1 MKNHWSVRKLVAF
14 TLRSGDIDSSFLS
27 HKRAQEGIRLHQ
39 KLQRNYPPSFESE
52 VEIAGTVAY
61 EGGEIHLEGR
71 IDGVDEDAHLL
82 DEIKSTVYTK
92 EAIDARPDELHWAQ
106 LKCYGYLYAK
116 AKDLKEVHLRLTYI
130 RIEDESVF
138 RYDKILSFEELK
150 AFMEEVMTR
159 FQRIQKRLADFES
172 LSLASAKSL
181 SFPYDNFRP
190 GQRDMAVAV
199 YNMIQTEGTLLVQAP
214 TGIGKTIAT
223 LFSAVKAIGEG
234 LLEGVFYATGRS
246 TQKTVATETLS
257 LLREKGLRIKSTE
270 LVAKE
275 KACINEALNCT
286 PEACPYAKGHYDRL
300 LDGIVDIYDHADL
313 FDGPTVARYAEKH
326 RLCPFEFALDLSNL
340 SQVLIGDY
348 NYIFHPKSYLERLME
363 DRDRLK
369 STCLLMDEAHNLIDR
384 GRDMYSATLSA
395 GDLEAVNYPTKKIKA
410 LADDLADKLR
420 IVAAVEDRIY
430 DQLDDDFS
438 ETVEDFIDAAANH
451 LARLKT
457 EPEEDFLELYFHL
470 LNWQNLMLFY
480 DENRFTFFV
489 PEKNT
494 LRLMC
499 LDPSRVLS
507 ARRELFQ
514 SAVYFSATLSPMDY
528 HGYCLGAG
536 DEKKTMVLDSPFD
549 PAHLLILHPPHL
561 STKYKDRARTL
572 PEISR
577 YLQAFSTTREGNFIH
592 FFPSYA
598 YKDQV
603 YVACESWEEHGHNQ
617 ARVMTEAERAD
628 YIGRFRCERPV
639 HGYGVMGGAFSEGV
653 DLSGEALMGVSILT
667 LSLPGL
673 SRERELIKNRFNQM
687 GKDGYAYAYTYPG
700 LTKVVQAAGRIIRSD
715 SDRGQLLLLDDRYLR
730 PDIRKL
736 LPAHWQVE
744 TVASVED
751 MIEKINAFWR

>member
-1 MKNHWSVRKLVAF
+1 MKNHWSVRKLVAL
-14 TLRSGDIDSSFLS
+14 TLRSGDIDSGFLS

-39 KLQRNYPPSFESE
+39 KLQRAYPPSFESE
-52 VEIAGTVAY
+52 VEIAGTVTFD
-61 EGGEIHLEGR
+61 GGEIYLEGR
-71 IDGVDEDAHLL
+71 IDGVDEDAHIL

-116 AKDLKEVHLRLTYI
+116 AKDLAEVHLRLTYI
-130 RIEDESVF
+130 RIEDEEVF

-150 AFMEEVMTR
+150 AFMEEIMVR
-159 FQRIQKRLADFES
+159 FQRIQKRLADFET
-172 LSLASAKSL
+172 LSFASAKAL
-181 SFPYDNFRP
+181 PFPYDDFRP

-246 TQKTVATETLS
+246 TQKTVATETLA
-257 LLREKGLRIKSTE
+257 LLRKKGLRIKSTE

-275 KACINEALNCT
+275 KACLNEALNCT
-286 PEACPYAKGHYDRL
+286 PEGCPYAKGHYDRL

-326 RLCPFEFALDLSNL
+326 RLCPFEFSLDLSNL

-384 GRDMYSATLSA
+384 GRDMYSAALSA
-395 GDLEAVNYPTKKIKA
+395 DELEAVDYPTEKIKS
-410 LADDLADKLR
+410 LADDLVKKIRA
-420 IVAAVEDRIY
+420 VASVEDTTY

-438 ETVEDFIDAAANH
+438 EAVEDFIDAAANH
-451 LARLKT
+451 LARLKK
-457 EPEEDFLELYFHL
+457 EPEEGFLELYFHL
-470 LNWQNLMLFY
+470 LDWQNLNLFY
-480 DENRFTFFV
+480 DEARFTFFV
-489 PEKNT
+489 PQKNT

-507 ARRELFQ
+507 TRRELFQ

-528 HGYCLGAG
+528 HSYCLGAG
-536 DEKKTMVLDSPFD
+536 DERKTMVLESPFD

-561 STKYKDRARTL
+561 STRYKDRSRTL

-603 YVACESWEEHGHNQ
+603 YAACDSWEKHGHDQ
-617 ARVMTEAERAD
+617 ARAMTENERAD
-628 YIGRFRCERPV
+628 YIGKFRRERPV

-673 SRERELIKNRFNQM
+673 SRERELIKNRFNRL

-730 PDIRKL
+730 PDIRAL

-744 TVASVED
+744 VVTSIED

>member
-1 MKNHWSVRKLVAF
+1 MKNHWSVRKLVAL
-14 TLRSGDIDSSFLS
+14 TLRSGDIDSGFLS

-39 KLQRNYPPSFESE
+39 KLQRAYPPSFESE

-61 EGGEIHLEGR
+61 DGGEIHLEGR
-71 IDGVDEDAHLL
+71 IDGVDEDARLL

-116 AKDLKEVHLRLTYI
+116 AKGLNEVHLRLTYI
-130 RIEDESVF
+130 RIEDEEVF
-138 RYDKILSFEELK
+138 RYDKTMTFAELD
-150 AFMEEVMTR
+150 AFMKEVMAR
-159 FQRIQKRLADFES
+159 FQRIQKRLADFEA
-172 LSLASAKSL
+172 LSLASAKAL
-181 SFPYDNFRP
+181 PFPYGDFRP

-223 LFSAVKAIGEG
+223 LFSSVKAIGEELIG
-234 LLEGVFYATGRS
+234 GVFYATGRS
-246 TQKTVATETLS
+246 TQKTVATDTLT
-257 LLREKGLRIKSTE
+257 LLKEKGLRIKSTE

-275 KACINEALNCT
+275 KACLNDVLNCT

-340 SQVLIGDY
+340 SPILIGDY

-369 STCLLMDEAHNLIDR
+369 STCLLVDEAHNLIDR
-384 GRDMYSATLSA
+384 GRDMYSGSLSA
-395 GDLEAVNYPTKKIKA
+395 EDLESVDYPTKKIKS
-410 LADDLADKLR
+410 LAEDLAEKIR
-420 IVAAVEDRIY
+420 AVAAAEDTTY
-430 DQLDDDFS
+430 DRLDDEFS
-438 ETVEDFIDAAANH
+438 ESVEDFIDAAANY
-451 LARLKT
+451 LARLKA
-457 EPEEDFLELYFHL
+457 EPEEDFLELYFRL
-470 LNWQNLMLFY
+470 LDWQNLNLYY
-480 DENRFTFFV
+480 DEDRFTFFV
-489 PEKNT
+489 PRKNT
-494 LRLMC
+494 LHLMC

-528 HGYCLGAG
+528 HSYCLGAG
-536 DEKKTMVLDSPFD
+536 EERKTMVLDSPFD
-549 PAHLLILHPPHL
+549 PAHLLILHPPGL

-577 YLQAFSTTREGNFIH
+577 YLRAFSTTREGNFIH

-603 YVACESWEEHGHNQ
+603 YAACTEWEENGHDQ
-617 ARVMTEAERAD
+617 ARSMTERERAA
-628 YIGRFRCERPV
+628 YIDRFRNERPV

-673 SRERELIKNRFNQM
+673 SRERELIKNRFNRL

-730 PDIRKL
+730 PDIRAL
-736 LPAHWQVE
+736 LPTHWRIE
-744 TVASVED
+744 TVASVDD

>member
-14 TLRSGDIDSSFLS
+14 TLRSGDIDSGFLS

-39 KLQRNYPPSFESE
+39 KLQRAYPPSFESE
-52 VEIAGTVAY
+52 VEISGTVAY
-61 EGGEIHLEGR
+61 DGGEIHLEGR

-92 EAIDARPDELHWAQ
+92 EAIDERPDELHWAQ

-116 AKDLKEVHLRLTYI
+116 AKDLDEVHLRLTYI
-130 RIEDESVF
+130 RIEDEDVF
-138 RYDKILSFEELK
+138 RYEKCLSFDELNT
-150 AFMEEVMTR
+150 FMDEVMAR
-159 FQRIQKRLADFES
+159 FQRIQKRLTDFEA
-172 LSLASAKSL
+172 LSLASAKAL
-181 SFPYDNFRP
+181 NFPYDNFRP

-199 YNMIQTEGTLLVQAP
+199 YNMIQTEGTLLAQAP

-223 LFSAVKAIGEG
+223 LFSAVKAVGEE

-246 TQKTVATETLS
+246 TQKTVATETLA

-275 KACINEALNCT
+275 KACLNDVLSCT
-286 PEACPYAKGHYDRL
+286 PQDCPYAKGHYDRL
-300 LDGIVDIYDHADL
+300 LDGMTDIYDHADL

-326 RLCPFEFALDLSNL
+326 RLCAFEFALDLSNL
-340 SQVLIGDY
+340 SSILIGDY
-348 NYIFHPKSYLERLME
+348 NYVFHPKSYLERLME

-369 STCLLMDEAHNLIDR
+369 ATCLLVDEAHNLIDR
-384 GRDMYSATLSA
+384 GRDMYSGSLSVEE
-395 GDLEAVNYPTKKIKA
+395 LEAVDYPTKKIEA
-410 LADDLADKLR
+410 LADDLADKIR
-420 IVAAVEDRIY
+420 TVSSAEDRTY
-430 DQLDDDFS
+430 DGLDDDFS
-438 ETVEDFIDAAANH
+438 EAVEDFIDEAASF
-451 LARLKT
+451 LARLKK
-457 EPEEDFLELYFHL
+457 EPDEDFLELYFRL
-470 LNWQNLMLFY
+470 LDWQNLNLYY
-480 DENRFTFFV
+480 DETRFTFFV
-489 PEKNT
+489 PEKNK
-494 LRLMC
+494 LQLLC
-499 LDPSRVLS
+499 LDPSQVLS

-528 HGYCLGAG
+528 HGHCLGAG
-536 DEKKTMVLDSPFD
+536 EARKTMVLDSPFD

-561 STKYKDRARTL
+561 STRYKDRERTL
-572 PEISR
+572 SEISR

-598 YKDQV
+598 YKNQV
-603 YVACESWEEHGHNQ
+603 YSACQAWEESGHDQ
-617 ARVMTEAERAD
+617 ARAMTEKARAD
-628 YIGRFRCERPV
+628 YIARFRNERPV
-639 HGYGVMGGAFSEGV
+639 HGYSVMGGAFSEGV

-673 SRERELIKNRFNQM
+673 SRERELIKNRFNQL

-700 LTKVVQAAGRIIRSD
+700 LTKVVQAAGRIIRSH

-730 PDIRKL
+730 PDIRNL
-736 LPAHWQVE
+736 LPAHWRIE
-744 TVASVED
+744 TVDSVDD

>member
-1 MKNHWSVRKLVAF
+1 MKNHWSVRKLVAL
-14 TLRSGDIDSSFLS
+14 TLRSGDIDSGFLS

-39 KLQRNYPPSFESE
+39 KLQRAYPPSFESE
-52 VEIAGTVAY
+52 VEIAGTVTFD
-61 EGGEIHLEGR
+61 GGEIYLEGR
-71 IDGVDEDAHLL
+71 IDGVDEDAHIL

-116 AKDLKEVHLRLTYI
+116 AKDLEEVHLRLTYI
-130 RIEDESVF
+130 RIEDEEVV

-150 AFMEEVMTR
+150 AFMEEVMVR
-159 FQRIQKRLADFES
+159 FQRIQKRLADFET
-172 LSLASAKSL
+172 LSFASAKAL
-181 SFPYDNFRP
+181 PFPYDDFRP

-246 TQKTVATETLS
+246 TQKTVATETLA
-257 LLREKGLRIKSTE
+257 LLRKKGLRIKSTE

-275 KACINEALNCT
+275 KACLNEALNCT
-286 PEACPYAKGHYDRL
+286 PEGCPYAKGHYDRL

-326 RLCPFEFALDLSNL
+326 RLCPFEFSLDLSNL

-384 GRDMYSATLSA
+384 GRDMYSAALSA
-395 GDLEAVNYPTKKIKA
+395 DELEAVDYPTEKIKS
-410 LADDLADKLR
+410 LADDLVKQIRA
-420 IVAAVEDRIY
+420 VASVEDTTY

-438 ETVEDFIDAAANH
+438 EAVEDFIDAAANH
-451 LARLKT
+451 LARLKK
-457 EPEEDFLELYFHL
+457 EPEEGFLELYFHL
-470 LNWQNLMLFY
+470 LDWQNLNLFY
-480 DENRFTFFV
+480 DEARFTFFV
-489 PEKNT
+489 PQKNT

-528 HGYCLGAG
+528 HSYCLGAG
-536 DEKKTMVLDSPFD
+536 DERKTMVLKSPFD

-561 STKYKDRARTL
+561 STRYKDRSRTL

-603 YVACESWEEHGHNQ
+603 YAACESWEKHGHDQ
-617 ARVMTEAERAD
+617 ARAMTENERAAFL
-628 YIGRFRCERPV
+628 GKFRRERPV

-673 SRERELIKNRFNQM
+673 SRERELIKNRFNRL

-730 PDIRKL
+730 PDIRAL

-744 TVASVED
+744 VVTSIED
-751 MIEKINAFWR
+751 MIKKINAFWR